1 MSKIIKLTESDL
13 VKIVKRVIEE
23 QTDRG
28 PVIPKNSILKV
39 DEDVINHFRKFKVDF
54 KKEETPEDFLGKLN
68 KSNVGINAFHISAE
82 GWKFPIQPV
91 FVNIPLENSNVR
103 LSFEPFNKERGIYM
117 FRVTKSF

>member
-13 VKIVKRVIEE
+13 AKIVKRVIEE

>member
-1 MSKIIKLTESDL
+1 MKKVIKLTESDL
-13 VKIVKRVIEE
+13 IKIVKRVIAE
-23 QTDRG
+23 QTEQG

-39 DEDVINHFRKFKVDF
+39 DDKVINTFRTFKVDF
-54 KKEETPEDFLGKLN
+54 EKEETPETFLEKMN
-68 KSNVGINAFHISAE
+68 KSNVGINAFHITSE

-91 FVNIPLENSNVR
+91 FVNIPLEKSNVR

>member
-1 MSKIIKLTESDL
+1 MKKVIKLTESDL
-13 VKIVKRVIEE
+13 IKIVKKVIAE
-23 QTDRG
+23 QTEQG

-39 DEDVINHFRKFKVDF
+39 DDKVINTFRTFKVDF
-54 KKEETPEDFLGKLN
+54 EKEETPETFLEKMN
-68 KSNVGINAFHISAE
+68 KSNVGINAFHITSE

-91 FVNIPLENSNVR
+91 FVNIPLEKSNVR

>member
-1 MSKIIKLTESDL
+1 MKKVIKLTESDL
-13 VKIVKRVIEE
+13 IKIVKRVIEE
-23 QTDRG
+23 QTEQG

-39 DEDVINHFRKFKVDF
+39 DDKVINTFRTFKVDF
-54 KKEETPEDFLGKLN
+54 EREETPETFLEKLN